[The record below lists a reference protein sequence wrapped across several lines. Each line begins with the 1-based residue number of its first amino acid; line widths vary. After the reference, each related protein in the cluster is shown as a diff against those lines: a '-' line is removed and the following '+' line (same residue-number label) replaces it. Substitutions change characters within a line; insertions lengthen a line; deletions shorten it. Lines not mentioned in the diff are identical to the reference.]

1 MADDDFTRIAA
12 RADLC
17 RLLAACFYQPAP
29 EFAEEAAFA
38 SLAAA
43 AAVVDPA
50 MVEPATVLGEA
61 FGAQPLLALQV
72 DYTRLF
78 MSPSGALAPPYESV
92 WLGGN
97 DPAVAQQTADAVRA
111 AYGEAGFEI
120 DAGFRDLPDHVAAE
134 LEFVYTLVY
143 SEARARSLGD
153 AAAEQR
159 AVELR
164 RRFMAQHLGRWTGPF
179 CRAVRAGAHTRF
191 YRTLA
196 DLTER
201 FVENEAA

>member
-1 MADDDFTRIAA
+1 MSEDAFTAIAA

-17 RLLAACFYQPAP
+17 RLLAACFYQPGP
-29 EFAEEAAFA
+29 EFAEEAVFE
-38 SLAAA
+38 SIAAA
-43 AAVVDPA
+43 ALAVDPA
-50 MVEPATVLGEA
+50 LAESALTLGEA
-61 FGAQPLLALQV
+61 FAAQPLLELQV

-78 MSPSGALAPPYESV
+78 MNPSGSLAAPYESV

-111 AYGEAGFEI
+111 AYGDAGFEI

-134 LEFVYTLVY
+134 LEFVYTLLY

-153 AAAEQR
+153 ATSAQQAIDR
-159 AVELR
+159 R
-164 RRFMAQHLGRWTGPF
+164 RRFLLRHLGRWIGPF
-179 CRAVRAGAHTRF
+179 CGTVRDSADTRY

-201 FVENEAA
+201 FVARESA

>member
-1 MADDDFTRIAA
+1 MAEDAFTRIAA

-17 RLLAACFYQPAP
+17 RLLAACFYQPGP
-29 EFAEEAAFA
+29 EFVEEAVFE
-38 SLAAA
+38 SIAA
-43 AAVVDPA
+43 AAVAVDPA
-50 MVEPATVLGEA
+50 LAESALALGEA
-61 FGAQPLLALQV
+61 FGVQPLLELQV

-78 MSPSGALAPPYESV
+78 MNPSGSLAPPYESV

-111 AYGEAGFEI
+111 AYRDAGFQI

-134 LEFVYTLVY
+134 LEFVYTLLY
-143 SEARARSLGD
+143 SEARACSLGD
-153 AAAEQR
+153 ATSGQQ
-159 AVELR
+159 AVDR
-164 RRFMAQHLGRWTGPF
+164 RGRFLARHLGRWIGPF
-179 CRAVRAGAHTRF
+179 CGAVRDSAQTRY

-201 FVENEAA
+201 FVAREIA